1 MRAAV
6 YALLVIY
13 LFCLGPVAIAQ
24 DREPD
29 PGLDAQPVQP
39 LEAQGQPDQPALPA
53 LTWSEWLNG
62 VIPFLLVVCAWAI
75 RRGGKLAE
83 VAAVLVRVIHDPNR
97 PSTLVEAH
105 AEAKAAGVA
114 PVLEKVVRK
123 ETGKLSPA
131 EPAPGGAS

>member
-1 MRAAV
+1 MRPV
-6 YALLVIY
+6 LWLLVLVY
-13 LFCLGPVAIAQ
+13 VFCLGPVAIAQ
-24 DREPD
+24 EPD
-29 PGLDAQPVQP
+29 PGLDARPVQP
-39 LEAQGQPDQPALPA
+39 AEAQGQPPDQASALPP

-62 VIPFLLVVCAWAI
+62 VIPFLLVVLAWAI

-97 PSTLVEAH
+97 PSTIAEAH

-114 PVLEKVVRK
+114 PVLERVVRK

-131 EPAPGGAS
+131 EPAGGAP